1 LAAIEFA
8 GRGGKV
14 ENVASPVAGANA
26 MADALFGRLN
36 PSLTVRELPGSGERV
51 SLQTP
56 ASDVAQLF
64 ERSPDLVGA
73 IVVDDSSGQSGGV
86 EIVGVLSRSAFL
98 ERLSHPFALELFM
111 KRPISQMV
119 DVIDFEP
126 QIVPADCGVNEA
138 AGAALRRP
146 AIRVFDPV
154 LVVDADGSV
163 KLLDVHTLLLAQSR
177 LLEIANAT
185 IREAKEAAE
194 SASVAKSQFL
204 ANMSHE
210 IRTPLT
216 AILGFAENLLDANV
230 SERERRD
237 AVSTILRN
245 GEHLLDILNDI
256 LDLSKIE
263 AGKLA
268 IERIVVSPA
277 RLAADVIA
285 IMRVRAEAKGLSLA
299 LRFAN
304 PIPEMVLTD
313 PTRLRQILMNL
324 VGNAIK
330 FTERGGVELKITFEA
345 GKLGQNEPRLRF
357 DVADTGMGMTP
368 DQVARLFEAFTQADA
383 STARRFG
390 GTGLGLAISRRLARF
405 LGGDVTVASESGRGS
420 TFSVAI
426 ATGPLA
432 GVPLVENPLD
442 IESGKRADRVDLGT
456 VRLDARLLLVEDSPD
471 SQRLIAAFL
480 RKTGAEVDVADS
492 GREAIEKALA
502 LQHSPA
508 PYDLVLMDI
517 QMSGLDGY
525 EATRILRKEGF
536 TQPVIALTANAMSG
550 DREACLA
557 AGCDDYAV
565 KPIKRAQLVRQIQA
579 LVGRSAQPTPAIDNG
594 GSLSKEAAVASQPDD
609 SFFEEVSEGSPLIDA
624 QIALSRA
631 GDDRDL
637 AREVAEIAIPLFSEW
652 LTAIDRAFDNDDWA
666 TIRRLAHTLK
676 TSADNVGARAAR
688 AAAFRL
694 EKLATEQNSLEA
706 REAFADVDRA
716 VRRLLPALSQFVS
729 EIAGDR

>member
-1 LAAIEFA
+1 
-8 GRGGKV
+8 
-14 ENVASPVAGANA
+14 
-26 MADALFGRLN
+26 MADASFGRPS
-36 PSLTVRELPGSGERV
+36 PSLTVRELPGFSERV

-73 IVVDDSSGQSGGV
+73 IVVDNSANASG
-86 EIVGVLSRSAFL
+86 EIVGVVSRAAFL

-111 KRPISQMV
+111 KRPISQMIE
-119 DVIDFEP
+119 VIDLEP
-126 QIVPADCGVNEA
+126 QIVPADCGVHEA
-138 AGAALRRP
+138 AGAALHRS
-146 AIRVFDPV
+146 ANRVFDPV
-154 LVVDADGSV
+154 LVVEPAGGV

-177 LLEIANAT
+177 LLELANAT

-194 SASVAKSQFL
+194 SASVAKSRFL

-216 AILGFAENLLDANV
+216 AILGFAENLLDPGA

-237 AVSTILRN
+237 AVGTILRN
-245 GEHLLDILNDI
+245 GEHLLEILNDI

-268 IERIVVSPA
+268 IEQIVLSPA
-277 RLAADVIA
+277 RLAADVCA
-285 IMRVRAEAKGLSLA
+285 IMRVRAEAKGVSLTIRYA
-299 LRFAN
+299 TA
-304 PIPEMVLTD
+304 IPESIVTD

-324 VGNAIK
+324 IGNAIK
-330 FTERGGVELKITFEA
+330 FTERGCVELQIA
-345 GKLGQNEPRLRF
+345 SVQSQGEPKLRF
-357 DVADTGMGMTP
+357 DVIDTGIGMTA
-368 DQVARLFEAFTQADA
+368 DQLARLFEAFSQADA

-405 LGGDVTVASESGRGS
+405 LGGEVTVESEVGRGS
-420 TFSVAI
+420 TFRLTI

-432 GVPLVENPLD
+432 GVPLVESPLD
-442 IESGKRADRVDLGT
+442 LESARQADRVDLDT
-456 VRLDARLLLVEDSPD
+456 VRLDARILLVEDSPD

-480 RKTGAEVDVADS
+480 RKIGAEVDLAES

-508 PYDLVLMDI
+508 PYDIVLMDI
-517 QMSGLDGY
+517 QMAGLDGF
-525 EATRILRKEGF
+525 ESTRILRNEGF
-536 TQPVIALTANAMSG
+536 NQPVIALTANAMSG

-565 KPIKRAQLVRQIQA
+565 KPIKRGELVRQIRA
-579 LVGRSAQPTPAIDNG
+579 LVARAKPTTTTGDQGAAHADEIDVPGCLSADLIEREPAA
-594 GSLSKEAAVASQPDD
+594 EA
-609 SFFEEVSEGSPLIDA
+609 PLIDA

-637 AREVAEIAIPLFSEW
+637 AREVIEIAIPLFSEW
-652 LTAIDRAFDNDDWA
+652 LAGIEQAFDDGDWP
-666 TIRRLAHTLK
+666 TVRRLAHTLK
-676 TSADNVGARAAR
+676 TSADNVGAEAAR
-688 AAAFRL
+688 SAAFRL
-694 EKLATEQNSLEA
+694 EQLAAA
-706 REAFADVDRA
+706 RNESQARDAFAEVERA

-729 EIAGDR
+729 EIAGNL

>member
-1 LAAIEFA
+1 
-8 GRGGKV
+8 
-14 ENVASPVAGANA
+14 
-26 MADALFGRLN
+26 MADAFFGRPS
-36 PSLTVRELPGSGERV
+36 PSLTVRELSGFSERV

-73 IVVDDSSGQSGGV
+73 IVVDNSANESG
-86 EIVGVLSRSAFL
+86 EIVGVVSRAAFL

-111 KRPISQMV
+111 KRPISQMIE
-119 DVIDFEP
+119 VIDLEP
-126 QIVPADCGVNEA
+126 QIVPADCGVHEA
-138 AGAALRRP
+138 AGAALRRS
-146 AIRVFDPV
+146 ANRVFDPV
-154 LVVDADGSV
+154 LVVEPAGGV

-177 LLEIANAT
+177 LLELANAT

-194 SASVAKSQFL
+194 SASVAKSRFL

-216 AILGFAENLLDANV
+216 AILGFAENLLDPGA

-237 AVSTILRN
+237 AVGTILRN

-268 IERIVVSPA
+268 IEQIVVSPA
-277 RLAADVIA
+277 RLAADVSA
-285 IMRVRAEAKGLSLA
+285 IMRVRAEAKGVSLTIRYA
-299 LRFAN
+299 TA
-304 PIPEMVLTD
+304 IPETIVTD

-324 VGNAIK
+324 IGNAIK
-330 FTERGGVELKITFEA
+330 FTERGGVELQIA
-345 GKLGQNEPRLRF
+345 SVQSQGEPKLRF
-357 DVADTGMGMTP
+357 DVSDTGIGMTA
-368 DQVARLFEAFTQADA
+368 DQLARLFEAFSQADA

-405 LGGDVTVASESGRGS
+405 LGGEVTVESEVGRGS
-420 TFSVAI
+420 TFSLTI

-432 GVPLVENPLD
+432 GVPLVESPLD
-442 IESGKRADRVDLGT
+442 LESARQADRVDLDT
-456 VRLDARLLLVEDSPD
+456 IRLDARILLVEDSPD

-480 RKTGAEVDVADS
+480 RKIGAEVDVAES

-508 PYDLVLMDI
+508 PYDIVLMDI
-517 QMSGLDGY
+517 QMAGLDGF
-525 EATRILRKEGF
+525 EATRILRNEGF
-536 TQPVIALTANAMSG
+536 NQPVIALTANAMSG

-565 KPIKRAQLVRQIQA
+565 KPIKRGELVRQIRA
-579 LVGRSAQPTPAIDNG
+579 LVARAKPTTTPRDERAAHADEIDGPACLSADLIEREPSA
-594 GSLSKEAAVASQPDD
+594 EA
-609 SFFEEVSEGSPLIDA
+609 PLIDA

-637 AREVAEIAIPLFSEW
+637 AREVIEIAIPLFSEW
-652 LTAIDRAFDNDDWA
+652 LAGIEQAFDDGDWP
-666 TIRRLAHTLK
+666 TVRRLAHTLK
-676 TSADNVGARAAR
+676 TSADNVGAEAAR
-688 AAAFRL
+688 SAAFRL
-694 EKLATEQNSLEA
+694 EQLAAA
-706 REAFADVDRA
+706 RNESQARDAFAEVERA

-729 EIAGDR
+729 EIAGNL

>member
-1 LAAIEFA
+1 MPYLT
-8 GRGGKV
+8 
-14 ENVASPVAGANA
+14 VAVGNI
-26 MADALFGRLN
+26 MADALFGRPR
-36 PSLTVRELPGSGERV
+36 PSLTVRELPGFSERV

-56 ASDVAQLF
+56 ASEVAQLF
-64 ERSPDLVGA
+64 ERLPDLVGA
-73 IVVDDSSGQSGGV
+73 IVIDESANAAGG
-86 EIVGVLSRSAFL
+86 EIVGVVSRAAFL

-111 KRPISQMV
+111 KRPISQMIE
-119 DVIDFEP
+119 VIDLDP
-126 QIVPADCGVNEA
+126 QVVPADGGVHEA
-138 AGAALRRP
+138 AGAALHRS
-146 AIRVFDPV
+146 ANRVFDPV
-154 LVVDADGSV
+154 LVVDPKDGV

-177 LLEIANAT
+177 LLELANAT

-216 AILGFAENLLDANV
+216 AILGFAENLLDPAA

-237 AVSTILRN
+237 AVGTILRN
-245 GEHLLDILNDI
+245 GEHLLEILNDI

-268 IERIVVSPA
+268 IEKIVVSPA
-277 RLAADVIA
+277 RLAADVVA
-285 IMRVRAEAKGLSLA
+285 IMRVRAEAKGVSLA
-299 LRFAN
+299 LRYATA
-304 PIPEMVLTD
+304 IPESIATD

-324 VGNAIK
+324 IGNAIK
-330 FTERGGVELKITFEA
+330 FTERGGVELQIALEEA
-345 GKLGQNEPRLRF
+345 TGEPNMRF
-357 DVADTGMGMTP
+357 DVVDTGMGMTA
-368 DQVARLFEAFTQADA
+368 DQLARLFEAFSQADA

-405 LGGDVTVASESGRGS
+405 LGGELTVESEAGRGS
-420 TFSVAI
+420 TFRLTI

-432 GVPLVENPLD
+432 GVPLVASPLD
-442 IESGKRADRVDLGT
+442 GDSARQTDRVDLDSL
-456 VRLDARLLLVEDSPD
+456 RLDARILLVEDSPD

-480 RKTGAEVDVADS
+480 RKLGAEVDLADS

-508 PYDLVLMDI
+508 PYDIVLMDI
-517 QMSGLDGY
+517 QMAGLDGFD
-525 EATRILRKEGF
+525 ATRILRNEGF
-536 TQPVIALTANAMSG
+536 NQPVIALTANAMSG

-565 KPIKRAQLVRQIQA
+565 KPIKRGQLVRQIQA
-579 LVGRSAQPTPAIDNG
+579 LVARAKPAPHKRDAGPTSLDEIDG
-594 GSLSKEAAVASQPDD
+594 PLAAGHVRSLSANLIDREPSDEP
-609 SFFEEVSEGSPLIDA
+609 PLIDA

-631 GDDRDL
+631 GDDREL
-637 AREVAEIAIPLFSEW
+637 AREIAEIAIPLFSEW
-652 LTAIDRAFDNDDWA
+652 LAGIEQAFDEGDWP
-666 TIRRLAHTLK
+666 TVRRLAHTLK
-676 TSADNVGARAAR
+676 TSADNVGADAAR
-688 AAAFRL
+688 SAAFRL
-694 EKLATEQNSLEA
+694 EQFAVEQNALAA
-706 REAFADVDRA
+706 RDAFAEVEQA